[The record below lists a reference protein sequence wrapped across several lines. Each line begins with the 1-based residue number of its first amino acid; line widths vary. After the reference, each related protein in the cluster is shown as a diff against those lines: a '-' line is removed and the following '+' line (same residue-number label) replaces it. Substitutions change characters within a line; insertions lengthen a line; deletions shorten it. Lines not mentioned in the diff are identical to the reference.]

1 MRAIIQRV
9 NFANVKVESKVVG
22 EIQKGLLLL
31 LGIEDSDDDLDIEY
45 LTSKIS
51 NVRIFN
57 DSDGKMNLS
66 VKDIDGDILIIS
78 QFTLFA
84 STKKGNRPSY
94 IRASKGY
101 IAEPIYIRFC
111 KIMENKI
118 GKNIQKGIFGA
129 DMQVSLINDGPVTII
144 FDSKEKDY

>member
-22 EIQKGLLLL
+22 EIQKGLLVL

-66 VKDIDGDILIIS
+66 VKDVDGNISVSVFSCGVDGRAVDIAL
-78 QFTLFA
+78 
-84 STKKGNRPSY
+84 
-94 IRASKGY
+94 
-101 IAEPIYIRFC
+101 
-111 KIMENKI
+111 
-118 GKNIQKGIFGA
+118 
-129 DMQVSLINDGPVTII
+129 
-144 FDSKEKDY
+144 